1 MPKYYFI
8 YVPLDCATL
17 LDFKISVGLTGFEYF
32 ILYNKHPLR
41 KTAGYARY
49 NISPLSHFCLIWT
62 SLVHSINQLKD
73 NSYFEKNTLSI
84 LVSIFKLHSINIII
98 YSSEQYQNRILVNYE

>member
-49 NISPLSHFCLIWT
+49 NISPLSHLDITRTLNQPAQRQLLFREKHFIHPRIYIQA
-62 SLVHSINQLKD
+62 SLYKHYNLQFRTISKP
-73 NSYFEKNTLSI
+73 YFG
-84 LVSIFKLHSINIII
+84 KL
-98 YSSEQYQNRILVNYE
+98 